1 MPPHTND
8 CPGAAALR
16 QPSPPRWEVAEIFR
30 LYGERYR
37 RTHPV
42 PPAPQQVMHALEAC
56 RTAQLGGHAEPC
68 PSWRFARYA
77 YHACRNRPGPQCQ
90 TLTKVQWGED
100 RKAAWLPVPSCHLG
114 FPVPHDLTPLILA
127 HQSPLFTLLVNA
139 ARHTLVQCGHRNLG
153 GQIGCTMVLPTWDQ
167 TLGAHFHVHG
177 LMAAGA
183 LAADGGHGIA
193 ADPRFL
199 FPVRALSTVFR
210 GKFCT
215 ALARAGSTGA
225 WPLAEGPTA
234 PGPPESF
241 EQLRAQL

>member
-1 MPPHTND
+1 
-8 CPGAAALR
+8 
-16 QPSPPRWEVAEIFR
+16 
-30 LYGERYR
+30 
-37 RTHPV
+37 
-42 PPAPQQVMHALEAC
+42 
-56 RTAQLGGHAEPC
+56 
-68 PSWRFARYA
+68 
-77 YHACRNRPGPQCQ
+77 
-90 TLTKVQWGED
+90 
-100 RKAAWLPVPSCHLG
+100 
-114 FPVPHDLTPLILA
+114 VPHDLTPLILA

-199 FPVRALSTVFR
+199 FPVRVLSTVFR

-215 ALARAGSTGA
+215 ALARAGSTSA

-234 PGPPESF
+234 P
-241 EQLRAQL
+241 LRS

>member
-68 PSWRFARYA
+68 PSWGFARYA

-114 FPVPHDLTPLILA
+114 FPVPHHLTPLILA

-167 TLGAHFHVHG
+167 TLGAHFPCPRPHG
-177 LMAAGA
+177 
-183 LAADGGHGIA
+183 GG
-193 ADPRFL
+193 
-199 FPVRALSTVFR
+199 
-210 GKFCT
+210 
-215 ALARAGSTGA
+215 RAGC
-225 WPLAEGPTA
+225 
-234 PGPPESF
+234 
-241 EQLRAQL
+241 